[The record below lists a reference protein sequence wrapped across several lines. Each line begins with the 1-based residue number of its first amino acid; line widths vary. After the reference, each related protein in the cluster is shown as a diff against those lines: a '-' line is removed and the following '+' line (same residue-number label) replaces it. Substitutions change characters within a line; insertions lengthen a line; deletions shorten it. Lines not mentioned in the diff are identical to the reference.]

1 MCLGVPGKIIE
12 IIPDRGL
19 RMCKVD
25 FGGVV
30 REVCIET
37 IPEAKVGNY
46 TIVHAG
52 FALNLLSEEEAQE
65 TLDLLR
71 EMINVEDEIGGEE
84 DPNLP
89 LINRF

>member
-12 IIPDRGL
+12 IYPSNGL

-30 REVCIET
+30 REACLEAL
-37 IPEAKVGNY
+37 PEAQVNEY

-52 FALNLLSEEEAQE
+52 FALNLLSEEEAKE

-71 EMINVEDEIGGEE
+71 QLSEFESDQENSGY
-84 DPNLP
+84 N
-89 LINRF
+89 